1 MQRFRPVELAAGPFR
16 LRLARDADVDAALEM
31 SRDPAI
37 AQWYSTGVVDR
48 RSARRWLRNGAD
60 WSGGTHATW
69 VVADATDRLVGNF
82 SMVSIDLED
91 LSAQMS
97 YRTAPWA
104 RGRHVA
110 TYALGAATRWAFD
123 TLHLE
128 RLALPHAVANP
139 ASCRVANNV
148 GYLLATV
155 EPGGYRDELG
165 RQWDTH
171 LHTRTRSKGRD
182 QRPFAAAPAPA

>member
-97 YRTAPWA
+97 YRTAPGPVAGTSRRTPWA
-104 RGRHVA
+104 RR
-110 TYALGAATRWAFD
+110 
-123 TLHLE
+123 
-128 RLALPHAVANP
+128 
-139 ASCRVANNV
+139 
-148 GYLLATV
+148 
-155 EPGGYRDELG
+155 PGGPS
-165 RQWDTH
+165 
-171 LHTRTRSKGRD
+171 TRSTSSVSHCRT
-182 QRPFAAAPAPA
+182 P